1 MATLFLINNQ
11 VVDSHQPYFPPS
23 FRGYRYGDGF
33 FESMRFD
40 NGRVLHL
47 LLHAERIRKS
57 ALLLKLN
64 LPSGWDEIAW
74 ETQIATLCQKSG
86 FNQARIR
93 LSFIRDTDGFYT
105 PDNNEVCVITEI
117 LEEEKSGYP
126 WLEKGLSVGTYK
138 EMSKNSNYTSSLKT
152 CSSLLY
158 TMAGIY
164 AKERGLDE
172 CLIFNEYGRPCEGV
186 STNVF
191 IVANEFVITPPIS
204 EYCIDGIMRKV
215 VMQLAVGYG
224 YSVQER
230 PITEVELSAADEIFF
245 TTATRGILWTANYQ
259 GKPMKNSVSK
269 VLYDQLVKSL

>member
-117 LEEEKSGYP
+117 LEEEKKRISLAREGSFRWHVQGNVEEQQLYIQFKNLLFP
-126 WLEKGLSVGTYK
+126 IVYHGWYLCKGARFG
-138 EMSKNSNYTSSLKT
+138 
-152 CSSLLY
+152 
-158 TMAGIY
+158 
-164 AKERGLDE
+164 
-172 CLIFNEYGRPCEGV
+172 
-186 STNVF
+186 
-191 IVANEFVITPPIS
+191 
-204 EYCIDGIMRKV
+204 
-215 VMQLAVGYG
+215 
-224 YSVQER
+224 
-230 PITEVELSAADEIFF
+230 
-245 TTATRGILWTANYQ
+245 
-259 GKPMKNSVSK
+259 
-269 VLYDQLVKSL
+269 